1 MKLTT
6 EKWLVGSHSH
16 EGALQ
21 MNALDEWGWRKSIP
35 TNNILWGEKSTR
47 EKSAFS
53 GFSMSRLQMFRISR
67 QELYKP
73 CNVYK
78 DQNERDMGS
87 IMWLSGYWRPPLYA
101 VWLGGPGVP
110 QSPFSQAQEGPPGTR
125 GPCLFTQLGPQA
137 VCGTRPNRLFSYS
150 LHPTQTHTPS
160 CKTWLCLF

>member
-1 MKLTT
+1 MTSGKSLP
-6 EKWLVGSHSH
+6 WGSTS
-16 EGALQ
+16 
-21 MNALDEWGWRKSIP
+21 DECCRWMRLEEIYTYQQYTLGQ
-35 TNNILWGEKSTR
+35 KSTR

-87 IMWLSGYWRPPLYA
+87 IMWLSGYWRPSLYV

-137 VCGTRPNRLFSYS
+137 VCGTRPNRLYSYC
-150 LHPTQTHTPS
+150 LRPTQTHTHTPS